1 MKTKCG
7 FLRNAWAKF
16 MRANQLPP
24 GNQARSWAVC
34 PRVLL
39 PCVTILFLA
48 QAALTQALGTWADG
62 SSPPA
67 SAPAGGENGEQKLEE
82 ARAAL
87 HGPRKDTAKAKK
99 LLLEV
104 LEQDKAILQPGS
116 LCYVYVYLGYI
127 EDRATNRTQAI
138 AWYKQ
143 ALALKEGDAIR
154 ECAQLGLKEPMTW
167 IRHLDADVGPA
178 RQTGSS
184 TSPTNAAAS
193 DPRLKTKVQFAA
205 NQASV
210 QDIVQALAVQAG
222 LGYERQKSFSQT
234 DPLCRR
240 WVNNVAIEGKSC
252 GEALDQIL
260 KPVGLRY
267 QVEVG
272 AIVLYR
278 KDEGTAPP
286 SAASTPVKTL
296 DLGKAYVTTEQPPA
310 GLVPAR
316 ALSPEERQE
325 NFDLLWEAIDKTYAC
340 FELKSINWPEVRLRY
355 QARLDQAATANAFY
369 LLLFGL
375 VNELKDTHSWFQ
387 NYRPPCPTHGPG
399 LSLELFNGRPFVVAV
414 EAGSEADGKGVKPGA
429 EIVEVDGSAVEE
441 KMERL
446 RPCLPGRSSERAS
459 RREACR
465 YLLAGEKGSTVT
477 VKLRSSDGRTSE
489 TLALKRSFGL
499 GRRADRACP
508 FELTRQRFVHFGR
521 HPSGLGY
528 IRIESFNGR
537 GEVADEFDRALEALR
552 TTPGLILDIRDN
564 PGGFGQPRIV
574 GRLLQQRA
582 LVAISYC
589 KNGPGHKDLQR
600 VEEHLE
606 PGGPWQYTEPAA
618 LLVND
623 VTGSAAD
630 LFACWLRSAGRVVT
644 LGSTTHG
651 NLSGVAAFAVLP
663 CGLVA
668 RISNGYICDAKDRPV
683 EGHGNEPDVSV
694 SPTVAEVL
702 NGQDPVL
709 DKAVSLLCAKNQQH

>member
-1 MKTKCG
+1 MNT
-7 FLRNAWAKF
+7 
-16 MRANQLPP
+16 Q
-24 GNQARSWAVC
+24 ST
-34 PRVLL
+34 LL
-39 PCVTILFLA
+39 LA
-48 QAALTQALGTWADG
+48 LALAL
-62 SSPPA
+62 
-67 SAPAGGENGEQKLEE
+67 PAGCTPNRDLKPRAEASPRSSSLHGQPEPPTEATSQMKLQE
-82 ARAAL
+82 AREAL
-87 HGPRKDTAKAKK
+87 RGAHKDEARAKK
-99 LLLEV
+99 LLLAIVEQHKDM
-104 LEQDKAILQPGS
+104 LEATE
-116 LCYVYVYLGYI
+116 LCHAYVYLGYI
-127 EDRATNRTQAI
+127 EDRAGSRDTAI
-138 AWYKQ
+138 AWYTK
-143 ALALKEGDAIR
+143 ALDIR
-154 ECAQLGLKEPMTW
+154 EANQWILECASLGLKRPLTW
-167 IRHLDADVGPA
+167 IRHL
-178 RQTGSS
+178 
-184 TSPTNAAAS
+184 
-193 DPRLKTKVQFAA
+193 
-205 NQASV
+205 
-210 QDIVQALAVQAG
+210 
-222 LGYERQKSFSQT
+222 
-234 DPLCRR
+234 
-240 WVNNVAIEGKSC
+240 
-252 GEALDQIL
+252 
-260 KPVGLRY
+260 
-267 QVEVG
+267 
-272 AIVLYR
+272 
-278 KDEGTAPP
+278 DEGTAPP

-414 EAGSEADGKGVKPGA
+414 EAGSKAAGKGVKPGA

-459 RREACR
+459 RREACH
-465 YLLAGEKGSTVT
+465 YLLAGEKGSAVT

-499 GRRADRACP
+499 GRRADLACS
-508 FELTRQRFVHFGR
+508 FELTRQQFVHFGR

-644 LGSTTHG
+644 IGSTTHG

-683 EGHGNEPDVSV
+683 EGHGNEPDLSV

-702 NGQDPVL
+702 NGKDPVL